1 MGRPLRSQEVQH
13 FTDTARRI
21 ASIIELVNVGT
32 RDPHVSQPFL
42 DYPSRGITAQDSYG
56 DTNAG

>member
-1 MGRPLRSQEVQH
+1 MGRPLRPQEVQH
-13 FTDTARRI
+13 FTDTARQI

-32 RDPHVSQPFL
+32 RDPHVSQQFS
-42 DYPSRGITAQDSYG
+42 DYPSRRITAQDSYG